1 MYLSDRVGVCV
12 WKYLFN
18 RFYNQHRSFCRALL
32 VPLVW
37 PIIFTIRRKD
47 FVFYSSKFSRAVSF
61 TRYLNC
67 FQYGITIYHI
77 GCSFN
82 YRTGIHLI
90 VLFLLCLDK
99 VPLSLLFFNVTKS
112 FCYLLYIVCS
122 FTTAFC
128 YTIDLISHVII
139 FYVFCSLFLFVRYFY
154 FFIIILLW
162 RCMFIEW
169 LWWCWWYL
177 NIFYY
182 SCHSP
187 QIVSLGFSFTLLFF
201 CLVVVTFDYIL
212 FEVFFPSFLFISS
225 SFHFHLL
232 RLPMS
237 MNIK

>member
-1 MYLSDRVGVCV
+1 M
-12 WKYLFN
+12 
-18 RFYNQHRSFCRALL
+18 FY
-32 VPLVW
+32 
-37 PIIFTIRRKD
+37 
-47 FVFYSSKFSRAVSF
+47 YSKFSRAASF

-67 FQYGITIYHI
+67 FQCWITIYHI

-112 FCYLLYIVCS
+112 FVIYHYYICLYIYCVCS

-139 FYVFCSLFLFVRYFY
+139 FYVFFSFFY

-169 LWWCWWYL
+169 LWWCWCYL
-177 NIFYY
+177 NIFYH

-187 QIVSLGFSFTLLFF
+187 QIVSLSFSFTYFFFLVFGCCHFWLYIVWGFSSFSFVHLFIIP
-201 CLVVVTFDYIL
+201 LSLIKITDEHEYQII
-212 FEVFFPSFLFISS
+212 FLFIT
-225 SFHFHLL
+225 FMKYH
-232 RLPMS
+232 RV
-237 MNIK
+237 